1 MPSLIDMFG
10 PGVAGRST
18 PSTATPVAHVPLTEG
33 MDFTDLLADV
43 MSAKADAE
51 AAKGK
56 RKVLARADAAGLS
69 QAERDRLRA
78 EILAWE
84 AVAEFESE
92 ALVAAV
98 EVDQCACGDVSAHF
112 IGLYVLQQCKQRA
125 GDRRLT
131 LWTPQAIT
139 PEIAQLPR
147 FHHESRREV
156 PFCSACLH
164 TTGFSSPYTGDL
176 QP

>member
-1 MPSLIDMFG
+1 MTSLIDMFG
-10 PGVAGRST
+10 PGVVGRST
-18 PSTATPVAHVPLTEG
+18 PSAVPSTTVPLDKG
-33 MDFTDLLADV
+33 MDFSDLLANV
-43 MSAKADAE
+43 MTAKADAE

-56 RKVLARADAAGLS
+56 RKVLARADSAGLS
-69 QAERDRLRA
+69 QAERERLRA

-84 AVAEFESE
+84 TVTEFESE

-131 LWTPQAIT
+131 LWTPQAVT

-147 FHHESRREV
+147 FHHEAYREV
-156 PFCSACLH
+156 PFCASCLH
-164 TTGFSSPYTGDL
+164 TTFAAPYTGDL
-176 QP
+176 TP